1 MEGLVIVTDDH
12 GSSPQPSTN
21 STSTTTTPEPEAEPV
36 LVPSA
41 TFSTNKQVYGWN
53 EQIIISGIVSDYNTD
68 GRDRV
73 ILKVN
78 HNGNNITIQQSDLN
92 SAGGFSF
99 DFITRQ
105 DEGTLTLKVSVEL
118 FDHLRPDDLN
128 YNCAVS
134 NKNEKVKLFF
144 QKELSQLST
153 IENDQAK
160 KVFQGNIKEKEIQAF
175 TLDEILNRDKYRNV
189 KIDFLNIDVEGA
201 DFKVLDGLSF
211 QKFNPELICVEIH
224 DKEIK
229 ESKTYN
235 FLKDKNYQLIWSG
248 VFSHLFSLK
257 KKI

>member
-1 MEGLVIVTDDH
+1 MDNEDTAILDYFKDKKSGFYVDVGCYHPIHRNNTYL
-12 GSSPQPSTN
+12 
-21 STSTTTTPEPEAEPV
+21 
-36 LVPSA
+36 LY
-41 TFSTNKQVYGWN
+41 KQNWR
-53 EQIIISGIVSDYNTD
+53 GINIDVS
-68 GRDRV
+68 
-73 ILKVN
+73 
-78 HNGNNITIQQSDLN
+78 Q
-92 SAGGFSF
+92 F
-99 DFITRQ
+99 
-105 DEGTLTLKVSVEL
+105 SVEL

-134 NKNEKVKLFF
+134 NKNETVKLFF

-175 TLDEILNRDKYRNV
+175 TLDEILNRDKYKNV

-248 VFSHLFSLK
+248 VFSHLFLLN

>member
-1 MEGLVIVTDDH
+1 MDNEDTAILDYFKDKKSGFYVDVGCYH
-12 GSSPQPSTN
+12 
-21 STSTTTTPEPEAEPV
+21 PV
-36 LVPSA
+36 HRNNTYLLY
-41 TFSTNKQVYGWN
+41 KQNWR
-53 EQIIISGIVSDYNTD
+53 GINIDVS
-68 GRDRV
+68 
-73 ILKVN
+73 
-78 HNGNNITIQQSDLN
+78 Q
-92 SAGGFSF
+92 F
-99 DFITRQ
+99 
-105 DEGTLTLKVSVEL
+105 SVEL

-134 NKNEKVKLFF
+134 NKNETVKLFF

-153 IENDQAK
+153 TENDQAK

-175 TLDEILNRDKYRNV
+175 TLDEILNRDKYKNV

-201 DFKVLDGLSF
+201 DFKVLNGLSF

-229 ESKTYN
+229 ESKIYN

-248 VFSHLFSLK
+248 VFSHLFLLN